1 MDAEILA
8 VIEDGGIIG
17 IDGSVATFLCVL
29 LKSKISELSSKIKN
43 TKLTKYI
50 NAATEVVTKA
60 VLDVSQTYVDALKNT
75 GEFTKEA
82 QVIAKEKAIDIATK
96 LITEDGKKAVEEIY
110 GDFSIWLSTT
120 IESNVKKNK

>member
-1 MDAEILA
+1 MKDILVKLLYILVTGCGTA
-8 VIEDGGIIG
+8 
-17 IDGSVATFLCVL
+17 VATFLCVL
-29 LKSKISELSSKIKN
+29 LESKISELSSKIKN

-82 QVIAKEKAIDIATK
+82 QVIAKEKAINIATK

>member
-1 MDAEILA
+1 MNFFQSHLICKILCW
-8 VIEDGGIIG
+8 EKQM
-17 IDGSVATFLCVL
+17 L
-29 LKSKISELSSKIKN
+29 LIFVEERQLNFNLQK
-43 TKLTKYI
+43 
-50 NAATEVVTKA
+50 
-60 VLDVSQTYVDALKNT
+60 LDVSQTYVDALKNT

>member
-1 MDAEILA
+1 MKDILVKLLYILVTGCGTA
-8 VIEDGGIIG
+8 V
-17 IDGSVATFLCVL
+17 VTFLCVL

>member
-1 MDAEILA
+1 MKDILVKLLYILVTGCGTA
-8 VIEDGGIIG
+8 VT
-17 IDGSVATFLCVL
+17 TFLCVL

-43 TKLTKYI
+43 SKLTKYI

-82 QVIAKEKAIDIATK
+82 QIIAKEKAIDIATK

>member
-1 MDAEILA
+1 MKDILLKLLYILVTGCGTA
-8 VIEDGGIIG
+8 
-17 IDGSVATFLCVL
+17 VATFLCAL

-110 GDFSIWLSTT
+110 GDFAIWLSTT

>member
-1 MDAEILA
+1 MKDILVKLLYILVTGCGTA
-8 VIEDGGIIG
+8 VT
-17 IDGSVATFLCVL
+17 TFLCVL

>member
-1 MDAEILA
+1 MKNILVKLLYILVTGCGTA
-8 VIEDGGIIG
+8 
-17 IDGSVATFLCVL
+17 VATFLCVL

>member
-1 MDAEILA
+1 MQ
-8 VIEDGGIIG
+8 
-17 IDGSVATFLCVL
+17 
-29 LKSKISELSSKIKN
+29 K
-43 TKLTKYI
+43 
-50 NAATEVVTKA
+50 
-60 VLDVSQTYVDALKNT
+60 LDVSQTYVDALKNT